1 MMKGKNT
8 YNQNYSNQQG
18 SYSDLKEKLKK
29 KKKKLTETQNLRE
42 FNTTKSALQQMLK
55 DIF

>member
-29 KKKKLTETQNLRE
+29 KKLTETQNLRE
-42 FNTTKSALQQMLK
+42 FNTTKSALQKMLK